1 MFRSLQHR
9 LSVALFTF
17 TALFLANGFCADA
30 PAAKLAEPVAKGQRF
45 FSTGHS
51 FHFGF
56 PAILDEISKSGG
68 YTDSTI
74 AGISSIG
81 GSRAIQHVNSKPV
94 NDALA
99 AGQVDVLMMTP
110 IYLPDPG
117 IEKFAELG
125 VKGNPN
131 IRLTMMEFWLPFDNY
146 EPRNYSRGPAGS
158 PTEYIKPPATVDHNA
173 ATIEGLRKI
182 HQRYFDEMDEHV
194 RAVNKKMEKQVVF
207 VVPAGQAVLTLREK
221 IIAGKAP
228 GLKVQRDLFT
238 DNLGHPKPVL
248 SVLMGYLHYAVIY
261 RKNPVG
267 LPAPKV
273 LKVDDDV
280 NALNQLLQEIA
291 WDAAIHHPLSG
302 VTLEAQGA
310 K

>member
-1 MFRSLQHR
+1 MVRSVFIAFAVLIP
-9 LSVALFTF
+9 AI
-17 TALFLANGFCADA
+17 AFCADV
-30 PAAKLAEPVAKGQRF
+30 PSEKLAAPVAKGQRF

-56 PAILDEISKSGG
+56 PAILDEIAKSGG
-68 YTDSTI
+68 YPDSAI

-81 GSRAIQHVNSKPV
+81 GSRAIQHVNGKPV
-94 NDALA
+94 NEALA

-125 VKGNPN
+125 LKGNPN

-146 EPRNYSRGPAGS
+146 EPRNYSHGPAGS
-158 PTEYIKPPATVDHNA
+158 PTEYIKPPATVDHSVA
-173 ATIEGLRKI
+173 KIEDLRKI

-207 VVPAGQAVLTLREK
+207 VVPAGQAVLALREK
-221 IIAGKAP
+221 IVAGKVP

-238 DNLGHPKPVL
+238 DNLGHPKPAL

-261 RKNPVG
+261 RKNPAG
-267 LPAPKV
+267 LPAPKA
-273 LKVDDDV
+273 LKVDGDV

-291 WDAAIHHPLSG
+291 WDAVIRHPLSG
-302 VTLEAQGA
+302 VTLNSQGA